1 MTEVLFF
8 SQILEFTLIYAE
20 WIKQKLGSLQNAMP
34 HCPNSW
40 IVSFA
45 LLLAVVLP
53 FFLHCTWCLF
63 FVFPSLW
70 LVKCPEAVSG
80 VVLAST
86 EATFV
91 VCSAGKSS
99 NELLCQSKAEIQQC
113 CFLPCPPGDIFQE
126 NYKRINIRK
135 LKNKPKQILVPLFG
149 GSTRVPPCCHTC
161 EGRLVS

>member
-8 SQILEFTLIYAE
+8 SQILEFTLIYTE
-20 WIKQKLGSLQNAMP
+20 WIKQKQGSLHNAMP
-34 HCPNSW
+34 HCPNSQ

-45 LLLAVVLP
+45 LLLVVVLLLA

-70 LVKCPEAVSG
+70 LVKCPEAFSG

-91 VCSAGKSS
+91 VCFWLSARLENPAMSCFASLKRKFNSVVS
-99 NELLCQSKAEIQQC
+99 CLVLLVTFSRKITNELTLES
-113 CFLPCPPGDIFQE
+113 
-126 NYKRINIRK
+126 
-135 LKNKPKQILVPLFG
+135 
-149 GSTRVPPCCHTC
+149 
-161 EGRLVS
+161 